1 MTEES
6 KPTTSIAEARIKK
19 TKYYLGR
26 IDIPFSM
33 LVSIPTLTGLFNVE
47 RPLIIFGY
55 GIKKAGLFDI

>member
-33 LVSIPTLTGLFNVE
+33 LVSIPTLTGLFNV
-47 RPLIIFGY
+47 
-55 GIKKAGLFDI
+55 